1 ELLAKLLSAAL
12 SGAVGLWSGIPAGTA
27 LGLPAVLSGTAAVL
41 GNLAAIAVAV
51 LTYGW
56 SGRLVRRFLARRRRG
71 GTSSSKHRERLE
83 RIWAGYGLP
92 GVALLSPLLMGAP
105 LGTLLAL
112 LLGAPRRRLLR
123 WMVASVVL
131 WGTVLTGAAAF
142 GLSVSGG

>member
-1 ELLAKLLSAAL
+1 MELLVKLLSTAL

-27 LGLPAVLSGTAAVL
+27 LGLPTVLSGAATVL
-41 GNLAAIAVAV
+41 GNLGAVAMAV
-51 LTYGW
+51 LAYGW
-56 SGRLVRRFLARRRRG
+56 SGRLVRRWARRRG

-112 LLGAPRRRLLR
+112 LLGAPRRRLLG

-131 WGTVLTGAAAF
+131 WGRVLTGAAAF
-142 GLSVSGG
+142 GLSVLGG

>member
-1 ELLAKLLSAAL
+1 MELLAKLLSAAL

-27 LGLPAVLSGTAAVL
+27 LGLPAVLSGAAAVL
-41 GNLAAIAVAV
+41 CNLGGIAVAV
-51 LTYGW
+51 LTHGW
-56 SGRLVRRFLARRRRG
+56 SGRLVRRRARRRG
-71 GTSSSKHRERLE
+71 GTSSKHRERLE

-131 WGTVLTGAAAF
+131 WGTALTGAAAF

>member
-1 ELLAKLLSAAL
+1 MELLAKLLSTAL
-12 SGAVGLWSGIPAGTA
+12 AGAVGLWSGIPAGTA
-27 LGLPAVLSGTAAVL
+27 PGLPAVLSGAAAVL
-41 GNLAAIAVAV
+41 GNLGAIAVAV

-56 SGRLVRRFLARRRRG
+56 SGRLVRRLLARRRG
-71 GTSSSKHRERLE
+71 GTSSTHRERLE

-112 LLGAPRRRLLR
+112 LLGAPRRLLLR

-131 WGTVLTGAAAF
+131 WGAVLTGAAAF
-142 GLSVSGG
+142 GLSVFGG

>member
-1 ELLAKLLSAAL
+1 MELLVKLLSTAL

-27 LGLPAVLSGTAAVL
+27 LGLPAVLSGAATVL
-41 GNLAAIAVAV
+41 GNLGAVAMAV
-51 LTYGW
+51 LAYGW
-56 SGRLVRRFLARRRRG
+56 SGRLVRRWARRRG
-71 GTSSSKHRERLE
+71 GAFPAPRERLE

-92 GVALLSPLLMGAP
+92 GVALVSPLLMGAP

-142 GLSVSGG
+142 GLSVFGG

>member
-1 ELLAKLLSAAL
+1 MELLAKLLSAAL

-27 LGLPAVLSGTAAVL
+27 LGLPAVLSGAAAVL
-41 GNLAAIAVAV
+41 GNLAAVAVAV

-56 SGRLVRRFLARRRRG
+56 SGRLVRRWAHRRRG
-71 GTSSSKHRERLE
+71 GTSPTHRERLE

-131 WGTVLTGAAAF
+131 WGTVLTRAAAF
-142 GLSVSGG
+142 GLSVFGG

>member
-1 ELLAKLLSAAL
+1 MELLAKLLSAAL

-27 LGLPAVLSGTAAVL
+27 LGLPAVLSGAATVL
-41 GNLAAIAVAV
+41 GNLGAVAMAV
-51 LTYGW
+51 LAHGW
-56 SGRLVRRFLARRRRG
+56 SGRLVRRWARRRG
-71 GTSSSKHRERLE
+71 GTFSTHRERLE

-92 GVALLSPLLMGAP
+92 GVALVSPLLMGAP

-131 WGTVLTGAAAF
+131 WGTALTGAAAL
-142 GLSVSGG
+142 GLSVFGG